1 MAVTKGRHSKA
12 GQTST
17 LKVGDEAPDFEL
29 RSHLGDTF
37 KLSDRRGKQHV
48 VLAFYPAAWTPV

>member
-1 MAVTKGRHSKA
+1 MAFNKGT
-12 GQTST
+12 TSLASETPT

-29 RSHLGDTF
+29 KTHLNSTL
-37 KLSDRRGKQHV
+37 KLSSMRGKNV